1 MTVPTPEFRLVPPP
15 ADGLAGAFRE
25 AAARRRRKAATT
37 GSAGVLGAAIVFATL
52 TGGTG
57 QVLTQD
63 PLPPAQQDRNVLELL
78 PVEPAPSAPA
88 RTQPESPTRAVGPAP
103 AGDAGRTGATAAP
116 GGPAAAATRAAAPRA
131 AAPRAAAPRYRPGPM
146 TRTSSTAG
154 LGCATVVG
162 LCSSVYQVTGTEPRL
177 AVDLCNT
184 SADTARF
191 DFTRRDEV
199 DITVTRDS
207 TTLWRWSTGRPRV
220 SDPHQV
226 PLRSGDCLTW
236 TTPYAEVDQ
245 SGAALPPGTY
255 TLTSVIDSPDAD
267 NIATATTTFTVD

>member
-37 GSAGVLGAAIVFATL
+37 GSVGVLGAAIVFATL

-63 PLPPAQQDRNVLELL
+63 DPLPPAQQDRNVLQLL
-78 PVEPAPSAPA
+78 PVEPTPTASTQPA
-88 RTQPESPTRAVGPAP
+88 RRPPGIGPAAAVGGG
-103 AGDAGRTGATAAP
+103 AGVTAGP
-116 GGPAAAATRAAAPRA
+116 EGPAAAATQAPGPRA
-131 AAPRAAAPRYRPGPM
+131 AAPKPAAPRYRPGPM
-146 TRTSSTAG
+146 ERTSSTAG

-162 LCSSVYQVTGTEPRL
+162 LCSSVYQRTGNDPQIG
-177 AVDLCNT
+177 VNLCNT
-184 SADTARF
+184 DTDTARL
-191 DFTRRDEV
+191 DFARRDEV
-199 DITVTRDS
+199 DITVSRAS

-220 SDPHQV
+220 GDPHQV
-226 PLRSGDCLTW
+226 PLYAGDCLTW
-236 TTPYAEVDQ
+236 MTPYAHVDQ

-255 TLTSVIDSPDAD
+255 TLTAVIDSAD
-267 NIATATTTFTVD
+267 VGDVATSTTTFTVD